1 MNILL
6 RLSRVIDAINN
17 GVGHLTY
24 WLVLVAVII
33 SAGNATVRYT
43 FNTSSNAWLELQW
56 YLFSAIFLLCA
67 GYTFLKNEHIRI
79 DVIVGRFSK
88 RVHAW
93 IDVFG
98 ILFFL
103 FPMAIII
110 MVLSW
115 PMVVS
120 SYDIHEMSNNAGGLL
135 RWPVKLLVP
144 VGFALLVLQ
153 GVSELIKRI
162 AFLFGLIDEPGEKMH
177 GHS

>member
-33 SAGNATVRYT
+33 SSGNATVRYI

-56 YLFSAIFLLCA
+56 YLFSAIFLLCS

-93 IDVFG
+93 IDIFG

-162 AFLFGLIDEPGEKMH
+162 AFLFGLIEEPGEKMH